1 MGLDAMKQIKKQPPS
16 IAPEQHSLG
25 ENLTLAIK
33 DEGVRRGFSVKMKVH
48 GGIPS
53 QGYSFDFSAAG
64 DGTAECRFECH
75 LSGRKGQSRETNLAP
90 KDMVALLRTL
100 ERVVKLPQEQ
110 PLFLP
115 DTVIGILEVSDGTS
129 LRRFYFA
136 ADREQAK
143 TQGKIPPPELLQ
155 AVDAIYAIGAK
166 LTGNRRLK
174 P

>member
-1 MGLDAMKQIKKQPPS
+1 MKQNKKQPPS
-16 IAPEQHSLG
+16 IAPEQHSLS
-25 ENLTLAIK
+25 ENLALAIK
-33 DEGVRRGFSVKMKVH
+33 DEGVRRGFSVKMKVR

-75 LSGRKGQSRETNLAP
+75 LSGRKGESQKTNLAP

-115 DTVIGILEVSDGTS
+115 DTVVGILEVFDGTS

-136 ADREQAK
+136 ADPEQAK

-166 LTGNRRLK
+166 LTGNRRVK

>member
-1 MGLDAMKQIKKQPPS
+1 MEQNKKKPPS
-16 IAPEQHSLG
+16 IAPEQHSLS
-25 ENLTLAIK
+25 ENLALAIK
-33 DEGVRRGFSVKMKVH
+33 DEGVRRGFSVKMKVR

-64 DGTAECRFECH
+64 DGTAECTFECR
-75 LSGRKGQSRETNLAP
+75 LSDRKGQSQKANLAP
-90 KDMVALLRTL
+90 KDLVALLGKL

-115 DTVIGILEVSDGTS
+115 DTLVGILEVSDGTS

-136 ADREQAK
+136 ADPEQAK
-143 TQGKIPPPELLQ
+143 TQGRIPPPELLQ
-155 AVDAIYAIGAK
+155 AVDAIYAAGAK
-166 LTGNRRLK
+166 LTGNRRVK

>member
-1 MGLDAMKQIKKQPPS
+1 MEQNKKQPPS
-16 IAPEQHSLG
+16 IAPEQHSLS
-25 ENLTLAIK
+25 ENLARAIK
-33 DEGVRRGFSVKMKVH
+33 DEGIRRGFGVKMKVR

-75 LSGRKGQSRETNLAP
+75 LSGRKGQSQKTNLAP

-100 ERVVKLPQEQ
+100 ERVVKLPQEP

-115 DTVIGILEVSDGTS
+115 DTVVGILEVSDGTN
-129 LRRFYFA
+129 LRRYYFA
-136 ADREQAK
+136 ADPEQAK
-143 TQGKIPPPELLQ
+143 TQGKIPPSELRQ

-166 LTGNRRLK
+166 LTGNRRVK

>member
-1 MGLDAMKQIKKQPPS
+1 MKPNKKQPPS
-16 IAPEQHSLG
+16 IAPEQQSFSEKLA
-25 ENLTLAIK
+25 LAIK
-33 DEGVRRGFSVKMKVH
+33 DEGVRRGFSVKMNVR

-53 QGYSFDFSAAG
+53 QGYSFYFSAAG

-75 LSGRKGQSRETNLAP
+75 LSGRKGQSRETHLAP
-90 KDMVALLRTL
+90 KDVIALLRAL

-115 DTVIGILEVSDGTS
+115 DTVVGILEISDGTS

-136 ADREQAK
+136 ADPEQAK
-143 TQGKIPPPELLQ
+143 TQGKVPPPELLQ
-155 AVDAIYAIGAK
+155 AVDAIYAAGAK
-166 LTGNRRLK
+166 LTRNRRVK

>member
-1 MGLDAMKQIKKQPPS
+1 MPQNKKQPPS
-16 IAPEQHSLG
+16 IAPEQHSLS
-25 ENLTLAIK
+25 ENLALAIK
-33 DEGVRRGFSVKMKVH
+33 DEGVRRGFSAKMNVR

-64 DGTAECRFECH
+64 DGTAECRFECN
-75 LSGRKGQSRETNLAP
+75 LSGRKGQSQKTKLAP

-100 ERVVKLPQEQ
+100 ERAVRLPQEP

-115 DTVIGILEVSDGTS
+115 DTVVGILEVSDGTT

-136 ADREQAK
+136 ADPEQAK

-155 AVDAIYAIGAK
+155 AVDAIYAIGAR
-166 LTGNRRLK
+166 LTRNRRVK